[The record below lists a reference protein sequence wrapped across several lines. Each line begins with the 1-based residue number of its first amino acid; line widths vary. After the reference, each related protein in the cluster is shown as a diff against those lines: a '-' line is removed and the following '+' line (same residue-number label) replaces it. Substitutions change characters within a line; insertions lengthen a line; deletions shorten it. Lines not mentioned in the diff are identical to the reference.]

1 MEENQIRIGNAF
13 CQKGSNFVEYVTFET
28 FELLSRKVIIIDPI
42 PLTKVWLFEKFNFSW
57 SNKFNCYMKDTPD
70 DTPFFLDKNFVV
82 LDIDL
87 TIEIKYVHQLQN
99 LYFAITG
106 EELKLNEK

>member
-1 MEENQIRIGNAF
+1 
-13 CQKGSNFVEYVTFET
+13 
-28 FELLSRKVIIIDPI
+28 
-42 PLTKVWLFEKFNFSW
+42 
-57 SNKFNCYMKDTPD
+57 MKDTPD